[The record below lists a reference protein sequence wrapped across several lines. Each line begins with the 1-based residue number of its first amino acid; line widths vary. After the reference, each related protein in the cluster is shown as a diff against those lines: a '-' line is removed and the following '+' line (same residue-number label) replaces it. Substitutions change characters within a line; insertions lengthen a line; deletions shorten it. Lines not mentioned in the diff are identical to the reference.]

1 MEEGKEGGKIMKT
14 IKTNNYSTLIIK
26 NTMSVGD
33 ILLDTETIENIQYNI
48 YVSFCGYCIYYA
60 VKV

>member
-1 MEEGKEGGKIMKT
+1 MKT

-48 YVSFCGYCIYYA
+48 YVGFCGYCIYYA